1 VSPGGEKRER
11 GWCRALSSEGRQIHR
26 VQGEWQQER
35 RAERGRTGSGRGLR
49 STSME
54 ESLVEMEKGGAVV
67 ACLEGWNLT
76 SLDMPRKRNRTLWTG
91 LVDVYEVC
99 LHFDLVLV
107 KGDARETLGSMG
119 TVVFEE
125 SLVRLN
131 YGYLVLAVEVEESQ
145 RREGSLDIVV
155 AITVECLTGCRR
167 HLAMPLQCE
176 LKLPTSTCWML

>member
-1 VSPGGEKRER
+1 
-11 GWCRALSSEGRQIHR
+11 
-26 VQGEWQQER
+26 
-35 RAERGRTGSGRGLR
+35 
-49 STSME
+49 M
-54 ESLVEMEKGGAVV
+54 
-67 ACLEGWNLT
+67 
-76 SLDMPRKRNRTLWTG
+76 
-91 LVDVYEVC
+91 DVYEVC

-167 HLAMPLQCE
+167 HLAMPLRCE
-176 LKLPTSTCWML
+176 LNLLTRACWML